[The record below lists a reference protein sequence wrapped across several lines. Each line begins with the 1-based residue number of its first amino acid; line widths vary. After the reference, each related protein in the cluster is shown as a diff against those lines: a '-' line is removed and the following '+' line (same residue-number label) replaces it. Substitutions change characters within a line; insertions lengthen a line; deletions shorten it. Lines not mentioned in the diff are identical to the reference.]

1 MRIIFKCQKFSF
13 RVLLSVCLIFCQF
26 QSGSAYKSGNQ
37 KKKKNKKKKKKK
49 KKKKTCVRLSVFVLF
64 LMKRFHKNLLMM
76 VFLQT
81 ALAAL
86 KQNLV
91 LGL

>member
-26 QSGSAYKSGNQ
+26 QSGSVYKSGNQ
-37 KKKKNKKKKKKK
+37 KKKKKKKK
-49 KKKKTCVRLSVFVLF
+49 CVRLSVFVLF